1 MGPVVDHSFDL
12 SLDPSL
18 DPSLDH
24 SLDPSLRL
32 PLDLSLALAAAA
44 VALALKPW
52 RVAASAPP
60 AWPALA
66 CWAAMPLLWSLDRVA
81 GTPLLQPLSGAGLL
95 LLMLGWPLT
104 VLALL
109 PVLAVVALL
118 SGLGPAEA
126 LHRTVWLGLVPA
138 TLALALGAAVR
149 RWLPRH
155 LFVYILGRGFFG
167 TALSVALAGI
177 AAALLFGVP
186 AGLSLPDV
194 MLARGLTAFGDAF
207 ITGMLVAI
215 FVAFRP
221 HWLATYADR
230 IYLPR

>member
-1 MGPVVDHSFDL
+1 MPL
-12 SLDPSL
+12 
-18 DPSLDH
+18 
-24 SLDPSLRL
+24 
-32 PLDLSLALAAAA
+32 LDLLLAVAALL

-52 RVAASAPP
+52 RVAAATPP

-66 CWAAMPLLWSLDRVA
+66 CWATMPLLWSLDRVA

-109 PVLAVVALL
+109 PVLGLITLL
-118 SGLGPAEA
+118 SGLDATEA

-138 TLALALGAAVR
+138 TLALGLGAAVR
-149 RWLPRH
+149 RCLPHH
-155 LFVYILGRGFFG
+155 LFIYILGRGFFG
-167 TALSVALAGI
+167 TALAVAGAGI

-186 AGLSLPDV
+186 AELNLADV
-194 MLARGLTAFGDAF
+194 MLARVLTAFGDAF

-221 HWLATYADR
+221 EWLATYADR
-230 IYLPR
+230 LYLPRT

>member
-1 MGPVVDHSFDL
+1 MPL
-12 SLDPSL
+12 LDPL
-18 DPSLDH
+18 
-24 SLDPSLRL
+24 
-32 PLDLSLALAAAA
+32 LAVAALL

-52 RVAASAPP
+52 RVAAAAPP

-66 CWAAMPLLWSLDRVA
+66 CWATMPLLWSLDRVA

-109 PVLAVVALL
+109 PVLGLITLL
-118 SGLGPAEA
+118 SGLDAAEA

-138 TLALALGAAVR
+138 TLALGLGAAMR
-149 RWLPRH
+149 RWLPHH
-155 LFVYILGRGFFG
+155 LFIYILGRGFFG
-167 TALSVALAGI
+167 TALAVAGAGI

-186 AGLSLPDV
+186 AELNLADV

-221 HWLATYADR
+221 EWLATYTDR
-230 IYLPR
+230 LYLPRT

>member
-1 MGPVVDHSFDL
+1 MPL
-12 SLDPSL
+12 LDPL
-18 DPSLDH
+18 
-24 SLDPSLRL
+24 
-32 PLDLSLALAAAA
+32 LAFAALLL
-44 VALALKPW
+44 ALALKPW
-52 RVAASAPP
+52 RVAAAAPP

-109 PVLAVVALL
+109 PVLGLITLL
-118 SGLGPAEA
+118 SGLDAAEA

-138 TLALALGAAVR
+138 TLALGLGAAMR
-149 RWLPRH
+149 RWLPHH
-155 LFVYILGRGFFG
+155 LFIYILGRGFFG
-167 TALSVALAGI
+167 TALAVAGAGI

-186 AGLSLPDV
+186 AELNLADV

-221 HWLATYADR
+221 EWLATYTDR
-230 IYLPR
+230 LYLPRT

>member
-1 MGPVVDHSFDL
+1 MPL
-12 SLDPSL
+12 LDPL
-18 DPSLDH
+18 
-24 SLDPSLRL
+24 
-32 PLDLSLALAAAA
+32 LAFAALLL
-44 VALALKPW
+44 ALALKPW
-52 RVAASAPP
+52 RVAAAAPP

-109 PVLAVVALL
+109 PVLGLITLL
-118 SGLGPAEA
+118 SGLDAAEA

-138 TLALALGAAVR
+138 TLALGLGAAVR
-149 RWLPRH
+149 RWLPHH
-155 LFVYILGRGFFG
+155 LFIYILGRGFFG
-167 TALSVALAGI
+167 TALAVAGAGI

-186 AGLSLPDV
+186 AELNLADV

-221 HWLATYADR
+221 EWLATYTDR
-230 IYLPR
+230 LYLPRT